1 MLQMSVKEAKANL
14 DDLIQ
19 AAKNGEEIVIVTDE
33 HETYQIVRVEKPKKK
48 YREFGT
54 AKGQFKISDDFNAPI
69 DDFDEY
75 A

>member
-1 MLQMSVKEAKANL
+1 MLQINVHDPKVKLA
-14 DDLIQ
+14 DLIE
-19 AAKNGEEIVIVTDE
+19 AAENGEEILIVTNNK
-33 HETYQIVRVEKPKKK
+33 TFKIVEVEKTKKK

-54 AKGQFKISDDFNAPI
+54 AKGEFKISDDFNVPI